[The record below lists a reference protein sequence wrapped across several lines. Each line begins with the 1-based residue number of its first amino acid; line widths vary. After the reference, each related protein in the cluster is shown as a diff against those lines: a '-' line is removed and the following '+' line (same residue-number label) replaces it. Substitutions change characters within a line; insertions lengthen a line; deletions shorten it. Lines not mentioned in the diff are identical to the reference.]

1 MRLFISLA
9 LLYLLFSCD
18 MKPGDDIFGGGNQKN
33 ESSDWFGGNGDSGKK
48 DTKPD
53 TPKKA
58 NHEKKEERTLGEK
71 LLEVSVSICTY
82 NNNGE
87 LMPIGSGAFIK
98 PDLIVTN
105 VHVIED
111 LSTIV
116 AIRNS
121 DKKQINIK
129 VYKVDP
135 IHDVAILKTNGF
147 ESKSFLKIK
156 SKFPR
161 IGDDVWVAGTPLGQD
176 GTISNGIVSAIRKHK
191 PFDFD
196 QIQFTAPISFGSSG
210 GPLINTDFELI
221 GITFRGID
229 ALDAQNLNFAVPA
242 KYISHLLDNE
252 NN

>member
-1 MRLFISLA
+1 MRLFTAIILVCVI
-9 LLYLLFSCD
+9 YSCD
-18 MKPGDDIFGGGNQKN
+18 VKPGDDLFGGGNQKRQP
-33 ESSDWFGGNGDSGKK
+33 SDWFGGNGDDEKEELENE
-48 DTKPD
+48 
-53 TPKKA
+53 TPKKP
-58 NHEKKEERTLGEK
+58 KPIVKEEKTLGEK

-82 NNNGE
+82 NRNGD
-87 LMPIGSGAFIK
+87 LIPIGSGAFIK
-98 PDLIVTN
+98 DNLIVTN
-105 VHVIED
+105 VHVIDE

-121 DKKQINIK
+121 DKKQINVK

-135 IHDVAILKTNGF
+135 MHDVAVLKTISF
-147 ESKSFLKIK
+147 KSEDFLKIK

-161 IGDDVWVAGTPLGQD
+161 IGNDVWVAGTPLGQE
-176 GTISNGIVSAIRKHK
+176 GTISDGIVSAIRKHK

-210 GPLINTDFELI
+210 GPLVNTDFELI
-221 GITFRGID
+221 GITVSGID
-229 ALDAQNLNFAVPA
+229 AFDAQNLNFAVPA

>member
-1 MRLFISLA
+1 MRLFTALSLVCV
-9 LLYLLFSCD
+9 LYSCD
-18 MKPGDDIFGGGNQKN
+18 VKPGDDLFGGGNQKRQ
-33 ESSDWFGGNGDSGKK
+33 SSDWFGGNGDAEKEK
-48 DTKPD
+48 LKNE
-53 TPKKA
+53 TPKKP
-58 NHEKKEERTLGEK
+58 KPIVKEEKTLGEK

-82 NNNGE
+82 NRNGE
-87 LMPIGSGAFIK
+87 LIPIGSGAFIK
-98 PDLIVTN
+98 ENLVVTN
-105 VHVIED
+105 VHVIDE

-121 DKKQINIK
+121 DKKQINVK

-135 IHDVAILKTNGF
+135 MHDVAVLKTISF
-147 ESKSFLKIK
+147 KSEDCLKIK

-161 IGDDVWVAGTPLGQD
+161 IGNDVWVAGAPMGQE

-210 GPLINTDFELI
+210 GPLVNTDFELI
-221 GITFRGID
+221 GITVSGID
-229 ALDAQNLNFAVPA
+229 DFDAQNLNFAVPA
-242 KYISHLLDNE
+242 KYISHLLDDE